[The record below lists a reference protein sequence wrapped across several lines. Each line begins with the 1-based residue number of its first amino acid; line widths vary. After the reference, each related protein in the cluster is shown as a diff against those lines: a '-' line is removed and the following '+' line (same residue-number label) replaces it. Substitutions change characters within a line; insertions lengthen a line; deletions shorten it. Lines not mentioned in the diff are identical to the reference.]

1 MRPSLGWVGIV
12 RLGLVQAAL
21 GSVTVLTI
29 STLNRVMVVEWSLPA
44 LLPGALVA
52 LHYAIQALRPRLG
65 HGSDM
70 GGRRTPWIIG
80 GMVALATGGL
90 IAALGTSMMGASLL
104 PGLLVSVIGFS
115 LVGLGVGSA
124 GTSLLVLMAA
134 RVAARRRAPAAT
146 ILWLMMIAGIAVTAC
161 CAGMLLD
168 PFSPRRLVGFTAVV
182 ACAALVVSVLAVWRL
197 EGNAPTIPVVRQ
209 DGAGFV
215 VAMRQVWAEPQ
226 ARRFAAFVFVS
237 MLAYSAQEMVLEPF
251 AGAVFRMTPGG
262 TAGLTGLF
270 HAGVLGGMAGVALCC
285 AIAGEFRTR
294 AMRVCTV
301 GGCAASALG
310 LTGLA
315 GAALAGPAWPLHTTV
330 FLLGI
335 ANGAFAVSAI
345 GAMMGLASAGRASRE
360 GVRVGL
366 WGAAQAF
373 AFAAGGLAGTGLID
387 ATSLMIAGPAVAY
400 ATVFGVQALVFAL
413 AARMALGVFQPR
425 DDRVGGPAL
434 AVSQAG

>member
-52 LHYAIQALRPRLG
+52 LHYAIQGLRPRLG
-65 HGSDM
+65 YGSDM

-80 GMVALATGGL
+80 GMVALAAGGL
-90 IAALGTSMMGASLL
+90 IAALGTAMMGSSLL
-104 PGLLVSVIGFS
+104 PGLMIAVIGFI

-134 RVAARRRAPAAT
+134 RVDARRRAPAAT
-146 ILWLMMIAGIAVTAC
+146 ILWLMMIAGIAITAG

-168 PFSPRRLVGFTAVV
+168 PFSPRRLVDFTAIV
-182 ACAALVVSVLAVWRL
+182 ACAALMVSVLAIWRL
-197 EGNAPTIPVVRQ
+197 EGDGQPASVVRQ
-209 DGAGFV
+209 VGPGFL

-251 AGAVFRMTPGG
+251 AGAVFRMTPGE
-262 TAGLTGLF
+262 TAELTGLF
-270 HAGVLGGMAGVALCC
+270 HAGVLGGMAGVACCC

-301 GGCAASALG
+301 GGCCASALG
-310 LTGLA
+310 LAGLA
-315 GAALAGPAWPLHTTV
+315 GAALAGPAWPLHATV
-330 FLLGI
+330 FVLGI

-345 GAMMGLASAGRASRE
+345 GAMMGLASAGRESRE
-360 GVRVGL
+360 GVRVGI

-387 ATSLMIAGPAVAY
+387 ATHLTIARPALAY
-400 ATVFGVQALVFAL
+400 ATVFGVQALVFVL
-413 AARMALGVFQPR
+413 AARMALGVFHAR
-425 DDRVGGPAL
+425 DTRVAGAAL

>member
-1 MRPSLGWVGIV
+1 MKPSLGWGGIV

-65 HGSDM
+65 YGSDM

-80 GMVALATGGL
+80 GMVALAAGGL

-104 PGLLVSVIGFS
+104 PGLLAAVIGFI
-115 LVGLGVGSA
+115 LVGLGVGCA

-134 RVAARRRAPAAT
+134 RVDSRRRVPAAT
-146 ILWLMMIAGIAVTAC
+146 ILWLMMIAGIAVTAG
-161 CAGMLLD
+161 CAGTLLD
-168 PFSPRRLVGFTAVV
+168 PFSPSRLVGFTAVV
-182 ACAALVVSVLAVWRL
+182 ACAALLVSVLAVWRL
-197 EGNAPTIPVVRQ
+197 EGSAQLVSVARQ
-209 DGAGFV
+209 EGPGFLE
-215 VAMRQVWAEPQ
+215 AMRQVWAEPQ
-226 ARRFAAFVFVS
+226 ARRFAVFVFVS

-251 AGAVFRMTPGG
+251 AGAVFRMTPGE

-285 AIAGEFRTR
+285 AMAGEFRAG

-301 GGCAASALG
+301 GGCCASALG
-310 LTGLA
+310 LAGLT
-315 GAALAGPAWPLHTTV
+315 GAALMGPAWPLHTNV
-330 FLLGI
+330 FALGM

-345 GAMMGLASAGRASRE
+345 GAMMGLASAGREARE

-387 ATSLMIAGPAVAY
+387 VTNLVIARPTLAY
-400 ATVFGVQALVFAL
+400 ATVFGLQALVFVL
-413 AARMALGVFQPR
+413 AARLALGVFQTSGRRLPR
-425 DDRVGGPAL
+425 AMPAL
-434 AVSQAG
+434 SQVG